1 MRKAIARRLKVCVA
15 IAQEGHTL
23 TTRTHAQVA
32 QLLLTKA
39 LVLPTPTAHAR
50 MRLSAARQ
58 PIETTISSQAVQQP
72 IRTAA
77 AVQALL
83 ALILRHLRPLAV
95 LCLQVAAALAVA
107 VAVEV
112 AASAAEVEVL
122 VVAEAVVA
130 VNGASGRISKN
141 LYRVIHTLILYSNE
155 NIWKIYACRLTFV

>member
-1 MRKAIARRLKVCVA
+1 
-15 IAQEGHTL
+15 
-23 TTRTHAQVA
+23 
-32 QLLLTKA
+32 
-39 LVLPTPTAHAR
+39 

-58 PIETTISSQAVQQP
+58 PTETTISSQAVLQP

-95 LCLQVAAALAVA
+95 LRLQVAAAALAVA
-107 VAVEV
+107 EVAGEV

-155 NIWKIYACRLTFV
+155 NIWEIYACRLTFV